1 MTSHGTKRKRS
12 NEASGSG
19 AKRPDNS
26 SQELTTDLIMK
37 QTKDVIKNIKQKIA
51 VQDSTDL
58 KAYIIDQISNM
69 DMMNKSNTNRKKVTI
84 GIFGRSGEG
93 KSSLLNA
100 VLGERYLLPPGSSGA
115 CTAITTQVEGNLS
128 DSNYTAEIEFISK
141 EEWDSQLRD
150 LLSDL
155 SDKTEDKNDDM
166 TKIAIEKITAL
177 YGANAFKKTLEE
189 LKKDAK
195 SAKIDELLLMEKMPI
210 SHSNSVNFAKEISK
224 FIQHSRSNPGNWYWP
239 IVKSVAIKI
248 PNPLL
253 EHIVF
258 VDIPGT
264 GDCNKTRDSLWK
276 SKLGECSVVWIV
288 SAINRGT
295 TDEDPWEILKHCVYY
310 MTQAGECKSINFI
323 FTKTDDID
331 PEEYI
336 RNEWPSE
343 EEKPNKDLKTACIRK
358 RNICSKETVTES
370 FENSK
375 LKKKMILNIFTVSTR
390 AFFDKTLCLEHSD
403 TEIPKLQDVLKNL
416 NNSINKDLARDYVNE
431 AKGILSL
438 IKSVQSE
445 TGNVVQTGVH
455 NKLEQ
460 NLCKALEKLGW
471 QFDMLCCVLEKCLS
485 DGVEESERLC
495 LTSACSIISPNLPHG
510 KGGFHKILK
519 ALCKNDGYH
528 WSNAWGIDL
537 DLNMALAQHMHK
549 NIEEEFDSIF
559 PVHCKTGK
567 SVQEQIEKFSIIQ
580 SDTEHPRAS
589 MFYHIDNFIKREEI
603 KLKRKLKRE
612 VIERKNEI
620 SLSITN
626 MIKDAMVPYYAK
638 AAHFHGTGS
647 MKKMQNTLT
656 EAIENLKHDMFKQ
669 AKAEVLRKFRDLE
682 QHIKD
687 TLEYGLQRAILLLS
701 ETDKIKL
708 DVLEDIKE
716 LENILQQ
723 LCD

>member
-1 MTSHGTKRKRS
+1 
-12 NEASGSG
+12 
-19 AKRPDNS
+19 
-26 SQELTTDLIMK
+26 
-37 QTKDVIKNIKQKIA
+37 
-51 VQDSTDL
+51 
-58 KAYIIDQISNM
+58 M
-69 DMMNKSNTNRKKVTI
+69 DKMNKSNKNRKKVTI

-100 VLGERYLLPPGSSGA
+100 VLGERYLLPSGSSGA

-141 EEWDSQLRD
+141 EEWDSQLKG
-150 LLSDL
+150 LLLDL
-155 SDKTEDKNDDM
+155 SDKTEDRNDDM

-195 SAKIDELLLMEKMPI
+195 SAKIDELLLMKKKAISNANSSSFTEEI
-210 SHSNSVNFAKEISK
+210 SH

-253 EHIVF
+253 EHIVI

-276 SKLGECSVVWIV
+276 S
-288 SAINRGT
+288 
-295 TDEDPWEILKHCVYY
+295 
-310 MTQAGECKSINFI
+310 
-323 FTKTDDID
+323 
-331 PEEYI
+331 
-336 RNEWPSE
+336 
-343 EEKPNKDLKTACIRK
+343 DLKTACIRK
-358 RNICSKETVTES
+358 RNICSKETVKES

-375 LKKKMILNIFTVSTR
+375 LKKKMTLNIFTVSTR
-390 AFFDKTLCLEHSD
+390 AFFDKTLHMELID
-403 TEIPKLQDVLKNL
+403 TEIPKLQDVLKSL

-445 TGNVVQTGVH
+445 TNNVVQTEVH
-455 NKLEQ
+455 NKFEQ

-471 QFDMLCCVLEKCLS
+471 QFDMLRCVLEKCLS

-495 LTSACSIISPNLPHG
+495 LTSASSVISPNLPHG

-519 ALCKNDGYH
+519 ALCTNNGYH
-528 WSNAWGIDL
+528 WSKAWSTDI
-537 DLNMALAQHMHK
+537 DLNMELAQHMHT

-559 PVHCKTGK
+559 PVYYKTGK

-580 SDTEHPRAS
+580 SDSEHPRAS
-589 MFYHIDNFIKREEI
+589 MFYHIDNFIKREDI
-603 KLKRKLKRE
+603 KLKMELKRE
-612 VIERKNEI
+612 VIERKKEI
-620 SLSITN
+620 YLSIKTT
-626 MIKDAMVPYYAK
+626 IKEAMVPYYEK
-638 AAHFHGTGS
+638 AAKLHGTGS

-656 EAIENLKHDMFKQ
+656 EAVENLKHDMFEQ
-669 AKAEVLRKFRDLE
+669 AKEEVLKKFRDLE

-687 TLEYGLQRAILLLS
+687 TLESGLQRSILLLP
-701 ETDKIKL
+701 ETGKIKL

-716 LENILQQ
+716 LDNLLQQ

>member
-1 MTSHGTKRKRS
+1 
-12 NEASGSG
+12 
-19 AKRPDNS
+19 
-26 SQELTTDLIMK
+26 
-37 QTKDVIKNIKQKIA
+37 
-51 VQDSTDL
+51 
-58 KAYIIDQISNM
+58 M
-69 DMMNKSNTNRKKVTI
+69 DMMNKSNKRKKVTI

-100 VLGERYLLPPGSSGA
+100 VLGERYLLPSGSSGA
-115 CTAITTQVEGNLS
+115 CTAITTQVEGNLTDS
-128 DSNYTAEIEFISK
+128 DYIAEIEFISK
-141 EEWDSQLRD
+141 EEWDSQLKD
-150 LLSDL
+150 LLLDL

-177 YGANAFKKTLEE
+177 YGANAFKKTLDE

-195 SAKIDELLLMEKMPI
+195 SAKIDRLLLMKKKTI
-210 SHSNSVNFAKEISK
+210 SNADSSSFAKEISQ

-239 IVKSVAIKI
+239 LVKTVGIKI

-310 MTQAGECKSINFI
+310 MTQAGECNSINFI
-323 FTKTDDID
+323 FTKTDDMD

-343 EEKPNKDLKTACIRK
+343 EEKPAKDQKTECIRM
-358 RNICSKETVTES
+358 RNICSKKTVKES

-375 LKKKMILNIFTVSTR
+375 LKKKMTLNIFTVSTR
-390 AFFDKTLCLEHSD
+390 AFFDKTLGMELSD
-403 TEIPKLQDVLKNL
+403 TEIPKLQDFLRNL
-416 NNSINKDLARDYVNE
+416 NNIINKELVRDYVNE

-445 TGNVVQTGVH
+445 TENVVQTEVH
-455 NKLEQ
+455 NKFEQ

-471 QFDMLCCVLEKCLS
+471 QFDMLYCVLEKCLS
-485 DGVEESERLC
+485 DGVEESESSYLI
-495 LTSACSIISPNLPHG
+495 SAGSIISPNLPH

-528 WSNAWGIDL
+528 WSNAWSIDL
-537 DLNMALAQHMHK
+537 DLNLKLTEYMHK

-559 PVHCKTGK
+559 PNHCKTGK

-580 SDTEHPRAS
+580 NCTEHPRAS
-589 MFYHIDNFIKREEI
+589 IYYHIDNFIRREEI
-603 KLKRKLKRE
+603 KLKMELKRE
-612 VIERKNEI
+612 VIERKKEM
-620 SLSITN
+620 SLCITN
-626 MIKDAMVPYYAK
+626 TIKDAMVPYYEK
-638 AAHFHGTGS
+638 AAKIHGIGS
-647 MKKMQNTLT
+647 LKKMQNTLT
-656 EAIENLKHDMFKQ
+656 EAIENLKDDMFKE
-669 AKAEVLRKFRDLE
+669 AKAKMLMKFRDLE

-687 TLEYGLQRAILLLS
+687 VLESGLQRSILLLS
-701 ETDKIKL
+701 ETGKIKL

-716 LENILQQ
+716 LENLLKQ

>member
-1 MTSHGTKRKRS
+1 MTSHGTKRKCS
-12 NEASGSG
+12 NEPSSSST
-19 AKRPDNS
+19 KRPTKS
-26 SQELTTDLIMK
+26 SQELRTDLIMK
-37 QTKDVIKNIKQKIA
+37 QTKDVIKKIQKNIA

-58 KAYIIDQISNM
+58 KTYIIEQISKM
-69 DMMNKSNTNRKKVTI
+69 DIMNKSNKNRKKVTI

-100 VLGERYLLPPGSSGA
+100 VLGERYLLPSGSSGA
-115 CTAITTQVEGNLS
+115 CTAITTQVEANLI

-141 EEWDSQLRD
+141 EEWDRQLKD

-166 TKIAIEKITAL
+166 IKIAIEKITAL
-177 YGANAFKKTLEE
+177 YGAGKFKKTLEE

-195 SAKIDELLLMEKMPI
+195 SAEIDKLLLMKKKTI
-210 SHSNSVNFAKEISK
+210 SNTNNFAEEISQY
-224 FIQHSRSNPGNWYWP
+224 IQHSRSNPGKWYWP

-276 SKLGECSVVWIV
+276 SKLGECSAVWII
-288 SAINRGT
+288 SAINRAA
-295 TDEDPWEILKHCVYY
+295 TDEDPWEISKHCVYY

-323 FTKTDDID
+323 LTKTDDID

-343 EEKPNKDLKTACIRK
+343 EEKPDKDLKTACIRK
-358 RNICSKETVTES
+358 RNICSKETVRES

-375 LKKKMILNIFTVSTR
+375 LKKKMTLNIFTVSTR

-416 NNSINKDLARDYVNE
+416 NHSINKDLARDYVNE

-438 IKSVQSE
+438 IESVQSE
-445 TGNVVQTGVH
+445 TGNMTEVH
-455 NKLEQ
+455 KKFEQ
-460 NLCKALEKLGW
+460 NLSKALERLGW
-471 QFDMLCCVLEKCLS
+471 QFDMLRCVLEKCLS
-485 DGVEESERLC
+485 DGVEESENLC

-528 WSNAWGIDL
+528 WSNAWSTDL
-537 DLNMALAQHMHK
+537 DLNMNLAQHMHK

-580 SDTEHPRAS
+580 SDTEPPRAS
-589 MFYHIDNFIKREEI
+589 IFYHINNFIKREEI
-603 KLKRKLKRE
+603 KLKMRLKRE
-612 VIERKNEI
+612 VVERKKEI
-620 SLSITN
+620 FLSISNT
-626 MIKDAMVPYYAK
+626 IKDAMVPYYEK
-638 AAHFHGTGS
+638 AANFQGTGS

-656 EAIENLKHDMFKQ
+656 EGIENLKHDMFKQ
-669 AKAEVLRKFRDLE
+669 AKAEVIQKFRDLE
-682 QHIKD
+682 QYIKD
-687 TLEYGLQRAILLLS
+687 DLESGLQRSILLLS
-701 ETDKIKL
+701 ETGKIKL

-716 LENILQQ
+716 LEKLLQQ
-723 LCD
+723 LSD